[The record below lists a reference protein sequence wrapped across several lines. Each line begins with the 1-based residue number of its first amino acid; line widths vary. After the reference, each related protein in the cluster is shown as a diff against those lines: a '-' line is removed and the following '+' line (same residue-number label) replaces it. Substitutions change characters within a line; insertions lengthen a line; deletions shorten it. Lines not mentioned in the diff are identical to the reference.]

1 MRTSIYNKMKRL
13 VALLFVGGVMMT
25 NVMAQESLH
34 LFYKD
39 GTHVKHNTSEDMRI
53 VFEKRAYIRETAYTS
68 LSNDTIF
75 LSPSAGDAYIY
86 GFVESNYP
94 WIMESDA
101 DWMMAYTTVADSMRE
116 AYGYTNYDNQIMV
129 FGLPNTSNN
138 SRAATLT
145 LKTANGKAV
154 KRFTVL
160 QQPYT
165 LSFSDYEYYNDGR
178 FNGKPV
184 TTDTLNLDWDA
195 TSSIIYIMPNHGV
208 KVVSY
213 PDWMTLDT
221 IVYPGDGYSLEWQK
235 EHTNTLP
242 SYSTGVYLS
251 HAINEKSTPRSGSVV
266 FEANGQKATV
276 LVVQEGLNETSIL
289 KSAEALHQMLYEFDV
304 ANTTGHNDF
313 GFPALMLFTDSRGM
327 DMVSMNHGYNWFSAA
342 VDYSDIIPNYRPTA
356 IYWRTLYNNIK
367 AINRVIKNYG
377 ARESES
383 LFRAY
388 LAQAYALR
396 AFDYFYLAQMY
407 SHTYVSNGDSLCVP
421 IITEENMG
429 EEYAIGIPRATVS
442 EVYDYI
448 MMNLDKAIALL
459 QQNTVTYPHKGF
471 MSVEAAYGLRARIN
485 LVMNRWEQA
494 FEDANRVLNSGV
506 ATPYTIEQVSKPTFV
521 EISDAAWLWGINT
534 EETDRVVTTGII
546 NWPSHLCSMT
556 GNGYTT
562 GVGLSVVHK
571 RINQALWEQIPST
584 DVRKGW
590 WVDGNMWSPLLVNA
604 YGEDLANTIPQSVY
618 FAPYTNVKFGTKDG
632 ELFNTNNAQDV
643 PLMRIEEMIFIA
655 VEAKAMM
662 GDVATGTQMLNSFV
676 QQYRD
681 PAYNCTVTTARELQ
695 KAVWMQRRIELWGE
709 GHSYYDLM
717 RMKRPVDR
725 RGAGFEPHYVFN
737 VPDGDAARIY
747 PIPQLEM
754 NNNPALVQNTIAE
767 IPQPIADV
775 VPAASVAEVLAAGA
789 GVEASIEGTVVA
801 TYARG
806 FLVDDGTGHILVYL
820 GRDLGYVVGDV
831 VLVSGTV
838 TSYAGLLQFP
848 NTSVVKKMGTTSV
861 SYPEPTIMDATAMDA
876 YLTTPSIQYV
886 QYSGTLNISGNYYN
900 VNIDG
905 TTTAIGSISYPNE
918 GVVNDSL
925 NGKEITITGYLIGVS
940 SGKYVNT
947 MALNVEV
954 VQEPVHLNEVSYSSY
969 NNDTIFMSASAGRTY
984 SYGLVQCSHPWK
996 VTADADWLMTKVNE
1010 DTIYNSSFTSG
1021 LPYENLFMV
1030 YATANETDQERVG
1043 HVTIS
1048 TEQNVSKTFT
1058 VVQRPYTLSFHES
1071 AYINNI
1077 RYDGEPVDTFVI
1089 NGTWDWRNI
1098 YYNLLPNHGWEVTS
1112 YPDWMAMNEF
1122 AHGAENCS
1130 FDAIRDTKNLFD
1142 AGQPVASTASFTFEP
1157 NESPEPRT
1165 AHIIFEGHGQKAVGI
1180 FHQEGLNEQAIL
1192 NSAETLAKKM
1202 YQFGEAVGTNHHNDF
1217 GFPSLMLTMDGRG
1230 TDLVSD
1236 NSGYNWFSNSLD
1248 YKDLGSNLVY
1258 TAMYWTSMYNQIQA
1272 ANEVIRAY
1280 GDRSEQSLFQFYLG
1294 QAYAFRA
1301 FNYFYL
1307 AQLYQQTYVGN
1318 EDQPCVPIISE
1329 SNMETVYT
1337 EGCARATVREVYDFI
1352 LSDLDKSLDMLQQTM
1367 LARPGKQFVSS
1378 EVIYGLRARI
1388 NMVRG
1393 EWQAAAADAQRV
1405 IESGVA
1411 SPYTLDEVSKPTFN
1425 DINHNAWL
1433 WGIDVTEN
1441 DSPVLSGICNWP
1453 SHMGSLNYGYAQVG
1467 AWRKVSQSLYNA
1479 IPSSDVRKGWF
1490 LDANAT
1496 SVNLNAEQV
1505 DYVVANGMPA
1515 YTQVKFA
1522 PYNDVLSNST
1532 NASDIPLM
1540 RIEEMHLIL
1549 AEAQAML
1556 GNTAEAAKT
1565 LNNFVATYRDL
1576 NYNCT
1581 ATTAEELLDAVW
1593 MQRRIELWGE
1603 GHSYFDLMRL
1613 KKGVDRRGAGFQ
1625 PDYVYNIPAGDAALI
1640 YPIPDREMS
1649 RNFNL
1654 IQNPVAE
1661 QPKSV
1666 MAIELEDAFEHY
1678 CYGTLA
1684 VGLFVGQWEQA
1695 MEVYQLDENIYRL
1708 PDYIAEGY
1716 DLVFHWDQTT
1726 NEAMFLK
1733 NSWETG
1739 YMHSTYGMITA
1750 NGRSIVY
1757 DEATKTFTFTV
1768 EYTVSA
1774 GSFGVYNDTFTLP
1787 GGGEEPSSALY
1798 MIGQDFGAWDWTSD
1812 GVVTMTPVNSHE
1824 GAFWT
1829 TRYFTAGNGFKFC
1842 QKREWNGDFFSLG
1855 NDSGYTMSGGNCVVE
1870 KDGFYTVY
1878 VDLNNSIIAVE
1889 PAAIYG
1895 IGECFGGWDVH
1906 NAKNLFAAQEQT
1918 LVSPSFV
1925 LDGEIRMYAAAPSAI
1940 NEYYSVEWW
1949 QMEFNIYD
1957 GVIVYR
1963 GADGDQER
1971 VPGYLGQQVTL
1982 DLNAGTGAITNAA
1995 NSSTKISDVLAAGE
2009 GTEATIQGT
2018 ILATYARGFLV
2029 ADDTGS
2035 ILIYLGSGHGYV
2047 AGDIVSVSGTVNLY
2061 GGLLQFPNTSIVEKM
2076 GHTEIS
2082 YSEPTIMDA
2091 AAMDA
2096 YLAAPGIQYA
2106 QYTGTLNINGNYYN
2120 VNIEGATTAV
2130 GSISYP
2136 NEGLVDANF
2145 NGKAVTVTGYLIG
2158 ASSNKYVNT
2167 MAVNVTL
2174 AEGNEEE
2181 PEVPSG
2187 IYYSNTLLGNDGGF
2201 TVYDVTLGTLA
2212 YVWQNTSNYG
2222 WKASGYYGG
2231 AVDSESWLVSPA
2243 IDLTAAKAPIL
2254 TVDQALN
2261 YLKSANRADNVQ
2273 IYIATD
2279 FAGDPATA
2287 TWQELSLDAWP
2298 EGANWDFIT
2307 STADLSAYVGKSIHL
2322 AFKYTSTKESATTWE
2337 FKNLN
2342 VVEK

>member
-1 MRTSIYNKMKRL
+1 MITAIYNKVKRMAALAFASAML
-13 VALLFVGGVMMT
+13 VPAVQ
-25 NVMAQESLH
+25 AQEALH
-34 LFYKD
+34 FFFKD
-39 GTHVKHNTSEDMRI
+39 GNREKVEITSDTKIEFVKQPYLSEDVYGDTVHLSASAGRSMNIGHVQCNVPWTASVNVDWLAIR
-53 VFEKRAYIRETAYTS
+53 VNKRADYQTPAGGGMFSENFLIFAEANETGQER
-68 LSNDTIF
+68 I
-75 LSPSAGDAYIY
+75 G
-86 GFVESNYP
+86 V
-94 WIMESDA
+94 
-101 DWMMAYTTVADSMRE
+101 V
-116 AYGYTNYDNQIMV
+116 
-129 FGLPNTSNN
+129 
-138 SRAATLT
+138 T
-145 LKTANGKAV
+145 LKTSRGDVSKEIV
-154 KRFTVL
+154 VV
-160 QQPYT
+160 QHPYQ
-165 LSFSDYEYYNDGR
+165 LSLTAIGEYYG
-178 FNGKPV
+178 F
-184 TTDTLNLDWDA
+184 DA
-195 TSSIIYIMPNHGV
+195 TTTSEAIVGWDETEYVFAAYPNHGV
-208 KVVSY
+208 KVANY

-221 IVYPGDGYSLEWQK
+221 LIYGADEFSLEKVGSIPDSIPVSAENIEISYTYVALRFTPNK
-235 EHTNTLP
+235 EP
-242 SYSTGVYLS
+242 QERTGDIVLEG
-251 HAINEKSTPRSGSVV
+251 H
-266 FEANGQKATV
+266 GQKATV
-276 LVVQEGLNETSIL
+276 HVTQKGLNDESIL
-289 KSAEALHQMLYEFDV
+289 DNIKEIQEWMVTVQNNHDEFSHMSVLHATDMMTEDMTMFNWHWFGHDYQHGFNGSTYRRNRAIWDTYYGIVARTNSIIDMMADVKDYVTNDKFVLGNAYAYRAMAYLYLIQLFQDPTSEYGVNESLPGVPMLYAKTEQKNMPDEKIEYFKGRNTVGEVMAQIEADITRAIELLQGEVRPSKNYIDITVAQGIAARYYLLAQEWNKAATMANAARNTYRLMDGNTENNGIRDGFMDIANEEWMWGFDHTPETTGWYASFFAHISNLADGYSGVGYTGRGVDARLLSLMSATDYRRAYWYRDENGNTESTAAASPNAYMWQYPYAILKFGWKEDWTQDYIYMRAAEMILIEAEA
-304 ANTTGHNDF
+304 
-313 GFPALMLFTDSRGM
+313 
-327 DMVSMNHGYNWFSAA
+327 
-342 VDYSDIIPNYRPTA
+342 
-356 IYWRTLYNNIK
+356 
-367 AINRVIKNYG
+367 
-377 ARESES
+377 
-383 LFRAY
+383 
-388 LAQAYALR
+388 YAHLGW
-396 AFDYFYLAQMY
+396 
-407 SHTYVSNGDSLCVP
+407 S
-421 IITEENMG
+421 
-429 EEYAIGIPRATVS
+429 
-442 EVYDYI
+442 
-448 MMNLDKAIALL
+448 
-459 QQNTVTYPHKGF
+459 
-471 MSVEAAYGLRARIN
+471 
-485 LVMNRWEQA
+485 
-494 FEDANRVLNSGV
+494 
-506 ATPYTIEQVSKPTFV
+506 
-521 EISDAAWLWGINT
+521 SDAAN
-534 EETDRVVTTGII
+534 V
-546 NWPSHLCSMT
+546 
-556 GNGYTT
+556 
-562 GVGLSVVHK
+562 LSELMQ
-571 RINQALWEQIPST
+571 RRDPEWQIQALDLEEIYLQRRLELIGEGHAYFDLKRLNRGIERNYEGSNHLEGYKINVAAN
-584 DVRKGW
+584 DSA
-590 WVDGNMWSPLLVNA
+590 WV
-604 YGEDLANTIPQSVY
+604 YKIPQS
-618 FAPYTNVKFGTKDG
+618 AI
-632 ELFNTNNAQDV
+632 NNDQ
-643 PLMRIEEMIFIA
+643 
-655 VEAKAMM
+655 
-662 GDVATGTQMLNSFV
+662 
-676 QQYRD
+676 
-681 PAYNCTVTTARELQ
+681 AYNLTEEDNLFTQ
-695 KAVWMQRRIELWGE
+695 N
-709 GHSYYDLM
+709 
-717 RMKRPVDR
+717 PV
-725 RGAGFEPHYVFN
+725 Y
-737 VPDGDAARIY
+737 
-747 PIPQLEM
+747 
-754 NNNPALVQNTIAE
+754 
-767 IPQPIADV
+767 
-775 VPAASVAEVLAAGA
+775 
-789 GVEASIEGTVVA
+789 
-801 TYARG
+801 
-806 FLVDDGTGHILVYL
+806 
-820 GRDLGYVVGDV
+820 
-831 VLVSGTV
+831 
-838 TSYAGLLQFP
+838 
-848 NTSVVKKMGTTSV
+848 
-861 SYPEPTIMDATAMDA
+861 
-876 YLTTPSIQYV
+876 
-886 QYSGTLNISGNYYN
+886 
-900 VNIDG
+900 
-905 TTTAIGSISYPNE
+905 
-918 GVVNDSL
+918 
-925 NGKEITITGYLIGVS
+925 
-940 SGKYVNT
+940 
-947 MALNVEV
+947 
-954 VQEPVHLNEVSYSSY
+954 LNEVSYSSY

-984 SYGLVQCSHPWK
+984 SYGWVQCNYPWK

-1021 LPYENLFMV
+1021 LPYENIFMV

-1058 VVQRPYTLSFHES
+1058 VVQRPYTLSFYES

-1112 YPDWMAMNEF
+1112 YPDWMTMDEF

-1130 FDAIRDTKNLFD
+1130 FDAIRDTKNFFD
-1142 AGQPVASTASFTFEP
+1142 AGQPVVSTASFTFEP

-1192 NSAETLAKKM
+1192 NGAEALAKKM

-1248 YKDLGSNLVY
+1248 YSDLGSNLVY

-1352 LSDLDKSLDMLQQTM
+1352 LSDLDKSLDMLQQTKF
-1367 LARPGKQFVSS
+1367 ARPGKQFVSS

-1505 DYVVANGMPA
+1505 DCVVANGMPA

-1640 YPIPDREMS
+1640 YPIPDREM
-1649 RNFNL
+1649 NNNPQL

-1666 MAIELEDAFEHY
+1666 IAIELEDAFEHY

-1684 VGLFVGQWEQA
+1684 VGLFGEQWEQA

-1757 DEATKTFTFTV
+1757 DEATKTFTFAV

-1878 VDLNNSIIAVE
+1878 VDLNNNIIAVE

-1918 LVSPSFV
+1918 LVSPPFV

-1971 VPGYLGQQVTL
+1971 VRGYLGQQVTL

-2106 QYTGTLNINGNYYN
+2106 QYTGTLNISGSYYN

-2261 YLKSANRADNVQ
+2261 YLKSANRADHVQ

-2322 AFKYTSTKESATTWE
+2322 AFKYTSTKEIATTWE

>member
-1 MRTSIYNKMKRL
+1 MMTAIYNKVKRMAALAFASAML
-13 VALLFVGGVMMT
+13 VPAVQ
-25 NVMAQESLH
+25 AQEALH
-34 LFYKD
+34 FFFKD
-39 GTHVKHNTSEDMRI
+39 GNREKVEITSETKIEFVKKPYLD
-53 VFEKRAYIRETAYTS
+53 ETGYYS
-68 LSNDTIF
+68 DTIHI
-75 LSPSAGDAYIY
+75 SASANRTWNLGY
-86 GFVESNYP
+86 VRSNIT
-94 WIMESDA
+94 WTASVDA
-101 DWMMAYTTVADSMRE
+101 DWLMVRVDKHPNLQYPLGGGMVANYFIIFAEANEEEKERIATVALKNTRGDVLKEIVVVQHPYQLSLTPLGENYGFE
-116 AYGYTNYDNQIMV
+116 ATTTSETIVSWNETGYV
-129 FGLPNTSNN
+129 L
-138 SRAATLT
+138 
-145 LKTANGKAV
+145 AV
-154 KRFTVL
+154 
-160 QQPYT
+160 Y
-165 LSFSDYEYYNDGR
+165 
-178 FNGKPV
+178 
-184 TTDTLNLDWDA
+184 
-195 TSSIIYIMPNHGV
+195 PNHGV
-208 KVVSY
+208 KVTSY

-221 IVYPGDGYSLEWQK
+221 LIYGADEFSFEKVAAIPDSISIGSVAG
-235 EHTNTLP
+235 
-242 SYSTGVYLS
+242 SYTYLS
-251 HAINEKSTPRSGSVV
+251 LLLTQNKAQEERTGDIVLEGH
-266 FEANGQKATV
+266 GQKATV
-276 LVVQEGLNETSIL
+276 HVTQKGLNDESIL
-289 KSAEALHQMLYEFDV
+289 DNIKEIQEWMIMTQNDHDEFSHMSVLHATDMMTEDMTMFNWHWFGHDYQHGFNGSTYRRNRAIWDTYYGIVARTNSIIDMMADVKDYVTNDKFVLGNAYAYRAMAYLYLIQLFQDPTSEYGVNESLPGVPMLYAKTEQKNMPDEKIEYFKGRNTVGEVMAQIEADITRAIELLQGEVRPSKNYIDITVAQGIAARYYLLAQEWNKAATMANAARNTYRLMDGNTENNGIRDGFMDIANEEWMWGFDHTPETTGWYASFFAHISNLADGYSGVGYTGRGVDARLLSLMSATDYRRAYWYRDENGNTESTAAASPNAYMWQYPYAILKFGWKEDWTQDYIYMRAAEMILIEAEA
-304 ANTTGHNDF
+304 
-313 GFPALMLFTDSRGM
+313 
-327 DMVSMNHGYNWFSAA
+327 
-342 VDYSDIIPNYRPTA
+342 
-356 IYWRTLYNNIK
+356 
-367 AINRVIKNYG
+367 
-377 ARESES
+377 
-383 LFRAY
+383 
-388 LAQAYALR
+388 YAHLGW
-396 AFDYFYLAQMY
+396 
-407 SHTYVSNGDSLCVP
+407 S
-421 IITEENMG
+421 
-429 EEYAIGIPRATVS
+429 
-442 EVYDYI
+442 
-448 MMNLDKAIALL
+448 
-459 QQNTVTYPHKGF
+459 
-471 MSVEAAYGLRARIN
+471 
-485 LVMNRWEQA
+485 
-494 FEDANRVLNSGV
+494 
-506 ATPYTIEQVSKPTFV
+506 
-521 EISDAAWLWGINT
+521 SDAAN
-534 EETDRVVTTGII
+534 V
-546 NWPSHLCSMT
+546 
-556 GNGYTT
+556 
-562 GVGLSVVHK
+562 LSELMQ
-571 RINQALWEQIPST
+571 RRDPEWQIQALDLEEIYLQRRLELIGEGHAYFDLKRLNRGIERNYEGSNHLEGYKINVAAN
-584 DVRKGW
+584 DSA
-590 WVDGNMWSPLLVNA
+590 WV
-604 YGEDLANTIPQSVY
+604 YKIPQS
-618 FAPYTNVKFGTKDG
+618 AI
-632 ELFNTNNAQDV
+632 NNDQ
-643 PLMRIEEMIFIA
+643 
-655 VEAKAMM
+655 
-662 GDVATGTQMLNSFV
+662 
-676 QQYRD
+676 
-681 PAYNCTVTTARELQ
+681 AYNLTEEDNLFTQ
-695 KAVWMQRRIELWGE
+695 N
-709 GHSYYDLM
+709 
-717 RMKRPVDR
+717 PV
-725 RGAGFEPHYVFN
+725 Y
-737 VPDGDAARIY
+737 
-747 PIPQLEM
+747 
-754 NNNPALVQNTIAE
+754 
-767 IPQPIADV
+767 
-775 VPAASVAEVLAAGA
+775 
-789 GVEASIEGTVVA
+789 
-801 TYARG
+801 
-806 FLVDDGTGHILVYL
+806 
-820 GRDLGYVVGDV
+820 
-831 VLVSGTV
+831 
-838 TSYAGLLQFP
+838 
-848 NTSVVKKMGTTSV
+848 
-861 SYPEPTIMDATAMDA
+861 
-876 YLTTPSIQYV
+876 
-886 QYSGTLNISGNYYN
+886 
-900 VNIDG
+900 
-905 TTTAIGSISYPNE
+905 
-918 GVVNDSL
+918 
-925 NGKEITITGYLIGVS
+925 
-940 SGKYVNT
+940 
-947 MALNVEV
+947 
-954 VQEPVHLNEVSYSSY
+954 LNEVSYSSY

-984 SYGLVQCSHPWK
+984 SYGWVQCNYPWK

-1058 VVQRPYTLSFHES
+1058 VVQRPYTLSFYES

-1112 YPDWMAMNEF
+1112 YPDWMTMDEF

-1142 AGQPVASTASFTFEP
+1142 AGQPVVSTASFTFEP

-1192 NSAETLAKKM
+1192 NGAEALAKKM

-1230 TDLVSD
+1230 ADLVSD
-1236 NSGYNWFSNSLD
+1236 SIGYNWFKHSLN
-1248 YKDLGSNLVY
+1248 YSDLGSNLVY

-1280 GDRSEQSLFQFYLG
+1280 GDRIEQSLFQFYLG

-1352 LSDLDKSLDMLQQTM
+1352 LSDLDKSLDMLQQTKF
-1367 LARPGKQFVSS
+1367 ARPGKQFVSS

-1505 DYVVANGMPA
+1505 DCVVAKGMPA

-2243 IDLTAAKAPIL
+2243 IDLTAAKSPIL

-2261 YLKSANRADNVQ
+2261 YLKSANRTDHVQ

-2322 AFKYTSTKESATTWE
+2322 AFKYTSTKEIATTWE

>member
-1 MRTSIYNKMKRL
+1 MMTAIYNKVKRMAALAFASAML
-13 VALLFVGGVMMT
+13 VPAVQ
-25 NVMAQESLH
+25 AQEALH
-34 LFYKD
+34 FFFKD
-39 GTHVKHNTSEDMRI
+39 GNREKVEITSDTKIEFVKQPYLSEDVYGDTVHLSASAGRSMNIGHVRCNVPWTASVNVDWLAI
-53 VFEKRAYIRETAYTS
+53 RVNKRADYQTPAGGGMFSENFLIFAEANETGQER
-68 LSNDTIF
+68 I
-75 LSPSAGDAYIY
+75 G
-86 GFVESNYP
+86 V
-94 WIMESDA
+94 
-101 DWMMAYTTVADSMRE
+101 V
-116 AYGYTNYDNQIMV
+116 
-129 FGLPNTSNN
+129 
-138 SRAATLT
+138 T
-145 LKTANGKAV
+145 LKTSRGDVSKEIV
-154 KRFTVL
+154 VV
-160 QQPYT
+160 QHPYQ
-165 LSFSDYEYYNDGR
+165 LSLTAIGEYYG
-178 FNGKPV
+178 F
-184 TTDTLNLDWDA
+184 DA
-195 TSSIIYIMPNHGV
+195 TTTSEAIVGWDETEYVFAAYPNHGV
-208 KVVSY
+208 KVANY

-221 IVYPGDGYSLEWQK
+221 LIYGADEFSLEKVGSIPDSIPVSAENIERSYTYVALRFTPNK
-235 EHTNTLP
+235 EP
-242 SYSTGVYLS
+242 QERTGDIVLEG
-251 HAINEKSTPRSGSVV
+251 H
-266 FEANGQKATV
+266 GQKATV
-276 LVVQEGLNETSIL
+276 HVTQKGLNDESIL
-289 KSAEALHQMLYEFDV
+289 DNIKEIQEWMVTVQNNNHDEFSHMSVLHATDMMTEDMTMFNWQWFGFDYEHDNNAPTYRRNRAIWDTYYGIVTRANSIIDMMADVKDYVTNDNFVLGNAYAYRAMAYLYLIQLFQDPTSEYGVNESLPGVPMLYAKTEQKNMPDEKIEYFKGRNTVGEVMAQIEADITRAIELLQGEVRPSKNYIDITVAQGIAARYYLLAQEWNKAATMANAARNTYRLMDGNTENNGIRDGFMDIANEEWMWGFDHTPETTGWYASFFSHISNLANGYSGIGYTGRGVDARLLSLMSATDYRRAYWYRDENGNTESTAAASPNAHMWQYPYAILKFGWKEDWTQDYIYMRAAEMILIEAEAYARLGWNYDA
-304 ANTTGHNDF
+304 ANVLSELMQRRD
-313 GFPALMLFTDSRGM
+313 PEWQIQALDL
-327 DMVSMNHGYNWFSAA
+327 
-342 VDYSDIIPNYRPTA
+342 
-356 IYWRTLYNNIK
+356 
-367 AINRVIKNYG
+367 
-377 ARESES
+377 E
-383 LFRAY
+383 
-388 LAQAYALR
+388 
-396 AFDYFYLAQMY
+396 
-407 SHTYVSNGDSLCVP
+407 
-421 IITEENMG
+421 
-429 EEYAIGIPRATVS
+429 
-442 EVYDYI
+442 EVY
-448 MMNLDKAIALL
+448 L
-459 QQNTVTYPHKGF
+459 QRRLELIGEGHAYFDLKRLNRGIERNYEGSNHLEGYKINV
-471 MSVEAAYGLRARIN
+471 AAN
-485 LVMNRWEQA
+485 
-494 FEDANRVLNSGV
+494 DS
-506 ATPYTIEQVSKPTFV
+506 
-521 EISDAAWLWGINT
+521 AW
-534 EETDRVVTTGII
+534 V
-546 NWPSHLCSMT
+546 
-556 GNGYTT
+556 Y
-562 GVGLSVVHK
+562 K
-571 RINQALWEQIPST
+571 
-584 DVRKGW
+584 
-590 WVDGNMWSPLLVNA
+590 
-604 YGEDLANTIPQSVY
+604 IPQS
-618 FAPYTNVKFGTKDG
+618 AI
-632 ELFNTNNAQDV
+632 NNDQ
-643 PLMRIEEMIFIA
+643 
-655 VEAKAMM
+655 
-662 GDVATGTQMLNSFV
+662 
-676 QQYRD
+676 
-681 PAYNCTVTTARELQ
+681 AYNLTEEDNLFTQ
-695 KAVWMQRRIELWGE
+695 N
-709 GHSYYDLM
+709 
-717 RMKRPVDR
+717 PV
-725 RGAGFEPHYVFN
+725 Y
-737 VPDGDAARIY
+737 
-747 PIPQLEM
+747 
-754 NNNPALVQNTIAE
+754 
-767 IPQPIADV
+767 
-775 VPAASVAEVLAAGA
+775 
-789 GVEASIEGTVVA
+789 
-801 TYARG
+801 
-806 FLVDDGTGHILVYL
+806 
-820 GRDLGYVVGDV
+820 
-831 VLVSGTV
+831 
-838 TSYAGLLQFP
+838 
-848 NTSVVKKMGTTSV
+848 
-861 SYPEPTIMDATAMDA
+861 
-876 YLTTPSIQYV
+876 
-886 QYSGTLNISGNYYN
+886 
-900 VNIDG
+900 
-905 TTTAIGSISYPNE
+905 
-918 GVVNDSL
+918 
-925 NGKEITITGYLIGVS
+925 
-940 SGKYVNT
+940 
-947 MALNVEV
+947 
-954 VQEPVHLNEVSYSSY
+954 LNEVSYSSY
-969 NNDTIFMSASAGRTY
+969 NNDTIFMSASAGRTT

-1058 VVQRPYTLSFHES
+1058 VVQRPYTLSFNES

-1130 FDAIRDTKNLFD
+1130 FDAIRDTKNLFN
-1142 AGQPVASTASFTFEP
+1142 AGQPVVSTASFTFEP

-1192 NSAETLAKKM
+1192 NSAEALAKKM
-1202 YQFGEAVGTNHHNDF
+1202 YQFGEAVGTNQHRDF

-1248 YKDLGSNLVY
+1248 YSDLGSNLVY

-1280 GDRSEQSLFQFYLG
+1280 SDRSEQSLFQFYLG

-1352 LSDLDKSLDMLQQTM
+1352 LSDLDKSLEMLQQTM

-1411 SPYTLDEVSKPTFN
+1411 SPYTLDEVSKPSFN
-1425 DINHNAWL
+1425 DINHEAWL
-1433 WGIDVTEN
+1433 WGIDATEN

-1453 SHMGSLNYGYAQVG
+1453 SHMGSFNMGSYAEIGV
-1467 AWRKVSQSLYNA
+1467 WRKVSQSLYNA
-1479 IPSSDVRKGWF
+1479 IPSTDVRKGWF
-1490 LDANAT
+1490 LDANAK
-1496 SVNLNAEQV
+1496 SANLNAEQA

-1522 PYNDVLSNST
+1522 PYAGLEGTVH
-1532 NASDIPLM
+1532 AQDIPLM

-1549 AEAQAML
+1549 AEAKAMM
-1556 GNTAEAAKT
+1556 GDVTGGATA
-1565 LNNFVATYRDL
+1565 LNSFVSGYRDAA
-1576 NYNCT
+1576 YNCT
-1581 ATTAEELLDAVW
+1581 AATTEELVEAVW

-1640 YPIPDREMS
+1640 YPIPDREM
-1649 RNFNL
+1649 NNNPQL

-1666 MAIELEDAFEHY
+1666 IAIELEDAFEHY

-1684 VGLFVGQWEQA
+1684 VGLFEGQWEQA

-1733 NSWETG
+1733 DSWETG
-1739 YMHSTYGMITA
+1739 YMHPTYGMITA

-1757 DEATKTFTFTV
+1757 DEATKTFTFAV

-1774 GSFGVYNDTFTLP
+1774 GSFGVCNDTFTLP

-1971 VPGYLGQQVTL
+1971 VRGYLGQQVTL
-1982 DLNAGTGAITNAA
+1982 DLNTGTGTVANAA

-2035 ILIYLGSGHGYV
+2035 ILTYLGSGHGYV

-2076 GHTEIS
+2076 GHTDIS

-2120 VNIEGATTAV
+2120 VNIEGTTTAV

-2167 MAVNVTL
+2167 MAVNVAL
-2174 AEGNEEE
+2174 AEGNEENPG
-2181 PEVPSG
+2181 PENPEESDTTVLANNLINNGGFEEWTEDGAPTEWKSTTTAGNATLVQSSDAYSGNYAVQIEGNASSNKRLGHKEITLKAGTYNVHFYAKAATAEGGSVRPGYTPVTDGKVGSYVYGNYVNDLTVATWVEVNYEFTLNAETTVNLVVMCPKNPGKSVLIDEYSLTTEDGGLVGEGNDSEGEEGSEGSDTPGVTYSGRYISVPDFSEEG
-2187 IYYSNTLLGNDGGF
+2187 IYLFVAGDKVMSRLDEAKTYGYMPAETVKIENGEIASDAITEVAKLTVTSVEGGYTLQDTFGRYIYMKGDYNSFNISTDAQES
-2201 TVYDVTLGTLA
+2201 YI
-2212 YVWQNTSNYG
+2212 WNITSNGDNTFSVTNPDKGKTIMYDTQYSSYG
-2222 WKASGYYGG
+2222 CYPSKTDARQY
-2231 AVDSESWLVSPA
+2231 VS
-2243 IDLTAAKAPIL
+2243 
-2254 TVDQALN
+2254 
-2261 YLKSANRADNVQ
+2261 
-2273 IYIATD
+2273 IYK
-2279 FAGDPATA
+2279 
-2287 TWQELSLDAWP
+2287 
-2298 EGANWDFIT
+2298 
-2307 STADLSAYVGKSIHL
+2307 YVSK
-2322 AFKYTSTKESATTWE
+2322 
-2337 FKNLN
+2337 
-2342 VVEK
+2342 

>member
-1 MRTSIYNKMKRL
+1 MTAIYNKVKRMAALAFASAML
-13 VALLFVGGVMMT
+13 VPAVQAQEALHFFFKDGNREKVEITSDTKIEFVKQPYVEVATYGDTIQTSASAGRTIDFGWVRSNVPWTVSVDANWLTVRCNKRADQRYPLGGGMVEDPILIFTEANATGQERIATVTIKATRGNASKQITVVQHPYVLSLEPIGSSWGFEGVTTKTATIAWSDTLYAASVYPNFDVKVLSCPEWMT
-25 NVMAQESLH
+25 IETVRHGADGFSLDKVAAVPDSIGVTHEAIDNMDTYVRFRMAQNL
-34 LFYKD
+34 
-39 GTHVKHNTSEDMRI
+39 TSNARTGDI
-53 VFEKRAYIRETAYTS
+53 VFEA
-68 LSNDTIF
+68 
-75 LSPSAGDAYIY
+75 
-86 GFVESNYP
+86 
-94 WIMESDA
+94 
-101 DWMMAYTTVADSMRE
+101 
-116 AYGYTNYDNQIMV
+116 
-129 FGLPNTSNN
+129 
-138 SRAATLT
+138 
-145 LKTANGKAV
+145 
-154 KRFTVL
+154 
-160 QQPYT
+160 
-165 LSFSDYEYYNDGR
+165 
-178 FNGKPV
+178 
-184 TTDTLNLDWDA
+184 
-195 TSSIIYIMPNHGV
+195 H
-208 KVVSY
+208 
-213 PDWMTLDT
+213 
-221 IVYPGDGYSLEWQK
+221 
-235 EHTNTLP
+235 
-242 SYSTGVYLS
+242 
-251 HAINEKSTPRSGSVV
+251 
-266 FEANGQKATV
+266 GQKATIHIT
-276 LVVQEGLNETSIL
+276 QEGLNDTSIL
-289 KSAEALHQMLYEFDV
+289 NDLEDMQLWMVRSSIASTSHDDFSHMSVLHATDMMTEDMTMFNWHWFGFDYEHDNNAPTYRRNIVNWETYYGIVTRTNSIIDLMADVKDYVTNDNFILGNAYAYRAMAYLYLIQLFQDPTTEYGVSKSLPGVPMLYAKTEQASMSSEQIEYFKGRNTVGEVMAQIEADITRAIELLQGEVRPSKNYIDITVAQGIAARYYLLAQEWNKAATMANAARNTYRLMDGNTENNGIRDGFMDIANEEWMWGFDHTPETTGWYASFFAHISNLADGYSGIGYTGRGVDARLLSLMSATDYRRAYWYRDENGNTESTAAASPNAYMWQNPYAILKFGWKEDWTQDYIYMRAAEMILIEAEAY
-304 ANTTGHNDF
+304 
-313 GFPALMLFTDSRGM
+313 
-327 DMVSMNHGYNWFSAA
+327 
-342 VDYSDIIPNYRPTA
+342 
-356 IYWRTLYNNIK
+356 
-367 AINRVIKNYG
+367 
-377 ARESES
+377 AR
-383 LFRAY
+383 L
-388 LAQAYALR
+388 
-396 AFDYFYLAQMY
+396 
-407 SHTYVSNGDSLCVP
+407 G
-421 IITEENMG
+421 
-429 EEYAIGIPRATVS
+429 
-442 EVYDYI
+442 
-448 MMNLDKAIALL
+448 
-459 QQNTVTYPHKGF
+459 QN
-471 MSVEAAYGLRARIN
+471 
-485 LVMNRWEQA
+485 
-494 FEDANRVLNSGV
+494 
-506 ATPYTIEQVSKPTFV
+506 
-521 EISDAAWLWGINT
+521 SDAANALSELMQRRDPEWQIHALDLEEIYLQRRLELIGEGHAYFDLKRLNRGIERNY
-534 EETDRVVTTGII
+534 EGSNHLEGYKI
-546 NWPSHLCSMT
+546 NVAANDS
-556 GNGYTT
+556 
-562 GVGLSVVHK
+562 
-571 RINQALWEQIPST
+571 A
-584 DVRKGW
+584 
-590 WVDGNMWSPLLVNA
+590 WV
-604 YGEDLANTIPQSVY
+604 YKIPQS
-618 FAPYTNVKFGTKDG
+618 AI
-632 ELFNTNNAQDV
+632 NNDQ
-643 PLMRIEEMIFIA
+643 
-655 VEAKAMM
+655 
-662 GDVATGTQMLNSFV
+662 
-676 QQYRD
+676 
-681 PAYNCTVTTARELQ
+681 AYNLTEKDNLFTQ
-695 KAVWMQRRIELWGE
+695 N
-709 GHSYYDLM
+709 
-717 RMKRPVDR
+717 PV
-725 RGAGFEPHYVFN
+725 Y
-737 VPDGDAARIY
+737 
-747 PIPQLEM
+747 
-754 NNNPALVQNTIAE
+754 
-767 IPQPIADV
+767 
-775 VPAASVAEVLAAGA
+775 
-789 GVEASIEGTVVA
+789 
-801 TYARG
+801 
-806 FLVDDGTGHILVYL
+806 
-820 GRDLGYVVGDV
+820 
-831 VLVSGTV
+831 
-838 TSYAGLLQFP
+838 
-848 NTSVVKKMGTTSV
+848 
-861 SYPEPTIMDATAMDA
+861 
-876 YLTTPSIQYV
+876 
-886 QYSGTLNISGNYYN
+886 
-900 VNIDG
+900 
-905 TTTAIGSISYPNE
+905 
-918 GVVNDSL
+918 
-925 NGKEITITGYLIGVS
+925 
-940 SGKYVNT
+940 
-947 MALNVEV
+947 
-954 VQEPVHLNEVSYSSY
+954 LNEVSYSSY

-984 SYGLVQCSHPWK
+984 SYGWVQCNYPWK

-1021 LPYENLFMV
+1021 LPYENIFMV

-1058 VVQRPYTLSFHES
+1058 VVQRPYTLSFYES

-1112 YPDWMAMNEF
+1112 YPDWMTMDEF

-1130 FDAIRDTKNLFD
+1130 FDAIRDTKNFFD
-1142 AGQPVASTASFTFEP
+1142 AGQPVVSTASFTFEP
-1157 NESPEPRT
+1157 NESLEPRT

-1192 NSAETLAKKM
+1192 NGAEALAKKM

-1236 NSGYNWFSNSLD
+1236 NSNYNWFTNSLN
-1248 YKDLGSNLVY
+1248 YSDLGSNLVY

-1294 QAYAFRA
+1294 QAHAFRA

-1337 EGCARATVREVYDFI
+1337 EGCARATVHEVYDFI
-1352 LSDLDKSLDMLQQTM
+1352 LSDLDKSLEMLQQTM

-1405 IESGVA
+1405 IESGIA
-1411 SPYTLDEVSKPTFN
+1411 SPYTLDEVSKPSFN
-1425 DINHNAWL
+1425 DINHEAWL
-1433 WGIDVTEN
+1433 WGIDATEN
-1441 DSPVLSGICNWP
+1441 DSPVLSGVCNWP
-1453 SHMGSLNYGYAQVG
+1453 SHMGSFNTNSYAEIG
-1467 AWRKVSQSLYNA
+1467 TWRKVSQSLYNA
-1479 IPSSDVRKGWF
+1479 IPSTDVRKGWF
-1490 LDANAT
+1490 LDANAK
-1496 SVNLNAEQV
+1496 SANLNAEQA
-1505 DYVVANGMPA
+1505 DYVVAKRMPA

-1522 PYNDVLSNST
+1522 PYAGLEGTVH
-1532 NASDIPLM
+1532 AQDIPLM

-1549 AEAQAML
+1549 AEAKAMM
-1556 GNTAEAAKT
+1556 GDVAGGATA
-1565 LNNFVATYRDL
+1565 LNSFVSGYRDAA
-1576 NYNCT
+1576 YNCT
-1581 ATTAEELLDAVW
+1581 AATTEELVEAVW

-1666 MAIELEDAFEHY
+1666 TAIELEDAFEHY

-1684 VGLFVGQWEQA
+1684 VGLFKEQWEQA
-1695 MEVYQLDENIYRL
+1695 MEVYQLDGNIYRL
-1708 PDYIAEGY
+1708 PDYIVEGY

-1739 YMHSTYGMITA
+1739 YMHPTYGMITA

-1757 DEATKTFTFTV
+1757 DEATKTFTFAV

-1774 GSFGVYNDTFTLP
+1774 GSFGEYNDTFTLP

-1906 NAKNLFAAQEQT
+1906 NAENLFAAQEQT

-1971 VPGYLGQQVTL
+1971 VLGYLGQQVTL
-1982 DLNAGTGAITNAA
+1982 DLNAGTGTVANAA
-1995 NSSTKISDVLAAGE
+1995 DSSTKISDVLAAGE
-2009 GTEATIQGT
+2009 DTEATIQGT

-2047 AGDIVSVSGTVNLY
+2047 AGDIVSVSGTVKLY

-2082 YSEPTIMDA
+2082 HSEPTIMDA

-2096 YLAAPGIQYA
+2096 YLTAPGIQYA
-2106 QYTGTLNINGNYYN
+2106 QYTGTLNISGSYYN

-2174 AEGNEEE
+2174 AEGSEENPGPENPEESDTTVLANNLINNGGFEEWTEKGAPTEWKSTTTAGNATLVQSSDAYSGNYAVQIEGNASSNKRLGHKEITLKAGTYNVHFYAKAATAEGGSVRPGYTPVTDGKVGTYAYGNYVNDLTVATWVEVNYEFTLNAETTVNLVVMCSKNPGKSVLIDEYSLTTEDGGLVGEGNDSEGEEGSEGSDTPGVTYSGRYISVTDFSEEE
-2181 PEVPSG
+2181 IYLFVAGDKVMSRLDEAKTYGYMPAETVKIENGEIASDAITEVAKLTVTSVEG
-2187 IYYSNTLLGNDGGF
+2187 GYTLQDTFGRYIFMKGDYNSFNISTDAQES
-2201 TVYDVTLGTLA
+2201 YI
-2212 YVWQNTSNYG
+2212 WNITSNGDNTFSVTNPDKGKTIMYDTQYSSYG
-2222 WKASGYYGG
+2222 CYPSKTDARQY
-2231 AVDSESWLVSPA
+2231 VS
-2243 IDLTAAKAPIL
+2243 
-2254 TVDQALN
+2254 
-2261 YLKSANRADNVQ
+2261 
-2273 IYIATD
+2273 IYK
-2279 FAGDPATA
+2279 
-2287 TWQELSLDAWP
+2287 
-2298 EGANWDFIT
+2298 
-2307 STADLSAYVGKSIHL
+2307 YVSK
-2322 AFKYTSTKESATTWE
+2322 
-2337 FKNLN
+2337 
-2342 VVEK
+2342 